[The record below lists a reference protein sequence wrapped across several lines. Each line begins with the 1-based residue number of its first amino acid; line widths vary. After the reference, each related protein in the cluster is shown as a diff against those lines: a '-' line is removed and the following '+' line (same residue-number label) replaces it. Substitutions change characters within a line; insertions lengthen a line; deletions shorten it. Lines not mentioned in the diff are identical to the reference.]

1 MLSSVLQGTETTLTM
16 GDFFA
21 ELRNRHVYRVAA
33 AYVLVAW
40 ILLQL
45 YNNLQPILK
54 LPEWVGTLVLVVLVA
69 GFPVSLLFAWAYQVT
84 PNTGEWL
91 SQRSAKAPPLFQP
104 RSTRGISIAVLPL
117 ANLSGDAAQEFFS
130 DGMTDE
136 ITSALSKVPDL
147 RVVGRSSAFQFKGQ
161 YKDLRAIG
169 RALSARYLIEGSVR
183 KAGDR
188 VRITT
193 QLAEAESGTQ
203 RWSETY
209 DRELKDVFAVQEDI
223 AQAIAAA
230 LHLPLGL
237 KQGESLVPS
246 RTAHLDS
253 YQDYLRAKALVRARG
268 PRESGGPLM
277 EATKLLEQVVARDSN
292 YAPAW
297 AVLAQAYSLI
307 PAFSPALITGSVAEY
322 RQKIAESLGKAEA
335 AAQRAIRLDPT
346 NAEGYTAL
354 ATVHTFRRQFI
365 PAEDL
370 FKKALSLDPGNPEA
384 LQIYS
389 VALATA
395 GRLKDS
401 LPLRQRLRALEPFVP
416 VYNVFTAQILWLNG
430 QDDAAIAMLKA
441 LPPNTAFAATS
452 LAEIHAAAGRYTE
465 AAEALMMTPPGFYR
479 PGIAETAADL
489 LHAAPA
495 HAASPLSLPKLGQL
509 SFVFLYVGAPERAL
523 EPAEDGDPDA
533 PTAMLLWH
541 PAAAAARKTERFKAL
556 VRKAGMVEFWR
567 ARGWPDLVRPIG
579 ADDFV
584 CD

>member
-1 MLSSVLQGTETTLTM
+1 MD
-16 GDFFA
+16 DFFA
-21 ELRNRHVYRVAA
+21 ALRDRHVYRVAA
-33 AYVLVAW
+33 AYVVVAW

-54 LPEWVGTLVLVVLVA
+54 LADWVGTLVLVVLVT
-69 GFPVSLLFAWAYQVT
+69 GFPVSLLLAWVYQIT
-84 PNTGEWL
+84 PNSGAWL
-91 SQRSAKAPPLFQP
+91 SQRSAKTPPLFQP
-104 RSTRGISIAVLPL
+104 KSTGGISIAVLPL
-117 ANLSGDAAQEFFS
+117 ANLSGDSTQEFFS

-136 ITSALSKVPDL
+136 ITSALAKIRDL

-188 VRITT
+188 VRITA
-193 QLAEAESGTQ
+193 QLAEAESGSQ

-223 AQAIAAA
+223 AHAIAAA
-230 LHLPLGL
+230 LHVSLGL
-237 KQGESLVPS
+237 KRGESLVPS
-246 RTAHLDS
+246 RTSHLDS

-268 PRESGGPLM
+268 PRESGGPLT
-277 EATKLLEQVVARDSN
+277 EAAKLLEQAVARAPN

-307 PAFSPALITGSVAEY
+307 PAFSPPPTGGSIAEY
-322 RQKIAESLGKAEA
+322 RSRIMESLTKAETS
-335 AAQRAIRLDPT
+335 AQRAIRLDPSH
-346 NAEGYTAL
+346 AEGYIGL

-370 FKKALSLDPGNPEA
+370 FQKALSLDPNNPDA

-395 GRLKDS
+395 GRIKDA
-401 LPLRQRLRALEPFVP
+401 LPLRLRLRALEPFVP
-416 VYNVFTAQILWLNG
+416 VFNAFTAQILWLNG
-430 QDDAAIAMLKA
+430 QDDAAIAILKA
-441 LPPNTAFAATS
+441 LPRNTAFAAIS
-452 LAEIHAAAGRYTE
+452 LAQIHAAAGRYGE
-465 AAEALMMTPPGFYR
+465 AADALLEAAPGFYR
-479 PGIAETAADL
+479 PGAVEIAAGLLRTAPV
-489 LHAAPA
+489 HAV
-495 HAASPLSLPKLGQL
+495 SVESLPKLGPL
-509 SFVFLYVGAPERAL
+509 SFVYLYAGAPERAL

-541 PAAAAARKTERFKAL
+541 PSAAAARKTVRFKTL
-556 VRKAGMVEFWR
+556 VHGTGMVEFWR
-567 ARGWPDLVRPIG
+567 ARGWPDLCRAQGP
-579 ADDFV
+579 DDFV